1 MAEDAA
7 TATGVLPSSMGGK
20 PINRALITA
29 SVMAASIM
37 QAIDTTIAN
46 IALPHMQGSLAGT
59 QDQMVWVLTSYIV
72 ATAVMTPLAAWLA
85 VRLGRKR
92 VFLASVIVFTVASTL
107 CGLAESLAQIV
118 IFRTLQGIGGAGLLP
133 LSQAILLDINPK
145 ERHGRAMALW
155 GMGVVLGPIIGPVL
169 GGWLTEDYSWRW
181 VFLVNIPFGILAT
194 IGIIATLPETKP
206 KRSPFDMF
214 GFVALSIGVGAL
226 QLMLDRGEL
235 KDWFSSTE
243 IQIEALIAALGIFLF
258 VSQMLTAEHPFISR
272 GLFKDR
278 NFVVGNVFIFII
290 GVVLFATLALMPAL
304 MQGLM
309 GYPVMTAGLV
319 SAPRGVGTWIAMA
332 VVGRI
337 TGLIDARWLIAIGF
351 ALGAYSLWWMAGIS
365 PQVDSGPLIWSGVVQ
380 GFGTGLAYVSLTIV
394 AFVTLPGALRNE
406 GAAFFNLMRN
416 IGSSIGISTI
426 QAYVTRNTATAHA
439 MLTEH
444 LTPFNSSLDTTQALA
459 NMNQAIDVQSAWIG
473 YLNAFYLMM
482 ILTLATIPLIAF
494 ARSAKQ
500 QGRGQQVTV
509 E

>member
-7 TATGVLPSSMGGK
+7 TATGVMPSSMRGK

-92 VFLASVIVFTVASTL
+92 VFLASVVVFTVASTL
-107 CGLAESLAQIV
+107 CGVADSLAQIV
-118 IFRTLQGIGGAGLLP
+118 LFRTLQGLGGAGLLP

-169 GGWLTEDYSWRW
+169 GGWLTEDYNWRW
-181 VFLVNIPFGILAT
+181 VFLVNIPFGILAA
-194 IGIIATLPETKP
+194 IGIIATLPETKA

-243 IQIEALIAALGIFLF
+243 IQIEAVIAALGIFLF
-258 VSQMLTAEHPFISR
+258 VTQMLTAEHPFISR

-278 NFVVGNVFIFII
+278 NFVVGNIFIFII
-290 GVVLFATLALMPAL
+290 GVVLFATLALLPTL

-309 GYPVMTAGLV
+309 GYPVLTAGLV
-319 SAPRGVGTWIAMA
+319 SAPRGIGTWIAMA

-337 TGLIDARWLIAIGF
+337 TGLIDSRWLIAIGF
-351 ALGAYSLWWMAGIS
+351 AMGAYSLWWMAGFS
-365 PQVDSGPLIWSGVVQ
+365 PQVDSGPLIWSGVIQ
-380 GFGTGLAYVSLTIV
+380 GFGTGLAYVSLTVV
-394 AFVTLPGALRNE
+394 AFVTLPGTLRNE

-426 QAYVTRNTATAHA
+426 QAYVTRTTATAHA
-439 MLTEH
+439 VLTEH
-444 LTPFNSSLDTTQALA
+444 ITPFNSSLDSTQALA
-459 NMNQAIDVQSAWIG
+459 TMNQRINEQSAWIG

-482 ILTLATIPLIAF
+482 ILTLAVIPLIAF
-494 ARSAKQ
+494 ARGAKKPE
-500 QGRGQQVTV
+500 RSQQVAI